1 MYKFLLVMACAL
13 TLNANMVGGVAVV
26 VENKAITIFDIKKE
40 MLSSNTN
47 IENATN
53 LLIRKKLEEIEIKKR
68 KISINSGE
76 VYDDIKET
84 AKRNNMSVS
93 DFYATALNT
102 SGLNSQDVKDR
113 VKHKLLSQKLY
124 AAITYTQIQKPTDA
138 EIKEYFELHKDS
150 FSHPS
155 SFITIIYQANN
166 KSLLQE
172 KIKNPMFYSPQI
184 QANEQVLPYDRI
196 SPELANL
203 LTKTPINS
211 FTPIIPDGKG
221 GHMSFY
227 IKEVNSAKEDSLEN
241 VKNQI
246 INAIMTNKREQV
258 LGDYFARLRHNADIK
273 ILRKLN

>member
-68 KISINSGE
+68 KISISSGE

-138 EIKEYFELHKDS
+138 EIKEYFELHKDT

>member
-1 MYKFLLVMACAL
+1 MYKFLLSVACAL
-13 TLNANMVGGVAVV
+13 TLSANMVGGVAVV

-68 KISINSGE
+68 KISISSGE

-138 EIKEYFELHKDS
+138 EIKEYFELHKDT

-155 SFITIIYQANN
+155 SFTTIVYQANN

-227 IKEVNSAKEDSLEN
+227 IKEVNNAKEDSLEN

-246 INAIMTNKREQV
+246 INTIMTDKREQV

>member
-1 MYKFLLVMACAL
+1 MYKFLLSVACAL
-13 TLNANMVGGVAVV
+13 TLSANMVGGVAVV

-68 KISINSGE
+68 KISISSGE

-138 EIKEYFELHKDS
+138 EIKEYFELHKDT